1 MPYEIIYQGKPSYD
15 QIKVLVAYAML
26 KAKSEGVI
34 NLHHEVDV
42 VSL

>member
-1 MPYEIIYQGKPSYD
+1 MRLYTKGNPHT
-15 QIKVLVAYAML
+15 IKLRFLVAYAML